1 MAETNT
7 AADTRELRERFT
19 ADAMQYVDQLY
30 AAALRMSRNSADAE
44 DLMQETYMKAF
55 AAYHQFTEGTNL
67 KAWLY
72 RILTNTYINLYR
84 KRQREPQQSQGETVE
99 DWQLAQAGEH
109 DAVGLRSAE
118 AEALSALPNTE
129 VREALNELSEDFRM
143 VVYYSDVEG
152 FAYKDIAE
160 ILDIPLGTV
169 MSRLHRGRRI
179 LREKLLDYA
188 RENGLRPSTIAKVE
202 AKASAKA
209 QPAKAT
215 KGTKSAKAAK
225 GVKSPP
231 AGSGSEAPA
240 DS

>member
-1 MAETNT
+1 
-7 AADTRELRERFT
+7 
-19 ADAMQYVDQLY
+19 
-30 AAALRMSRNSADAE
+30 
-44 DLMQETYMKAF
+44 
-55 AAYHQFTEGTNL
+55 
-67 KAWLY
+67 
-72 RILTNTYINLYR
+72 
-84 KRQREPQQSQGETVE
+84 
-99 DWQLAQAGEH
+99 
-109 DAVGLRSAE
+109 
-118 AEALSALPNTE
+118 
-129 VREALNELSEDFRM
+129 M

-202 AKASAKA
+202 AKAAAKAGAKA

-215 KGTKSAKAAK
+215 KAK
-225 GVKSPP
+225 GIKSPP
-231 AGSGSEAPA
+231 ASSRSEAPA

>member
-1 MAETNT
+1 M
-7 AADTRELRERFT
+7 
-19 ADAMQYVDQLY
+19 
-30 AAALRMSRNSADAE
+30 
-44 DLMQETYMKAF
+44 
-55 AAYHQFTEGTNL
+55 
-67 KAWLY
+67 
-72 RILTNTYINLYR
+72 
-84 KRQREPQQSQGETVE
+84 
-99 DWQLAQAGEH
+99 
-109 DAVGLRSAE
+109 GLRSAE

-160 ILDIPLGTV
+160 ILDIPMGTV

-188 RENGLRPSTIAKVE
+188 RENGLRPSTIAKIE
-202 AKASAKA
+202 AKAEAKAAAKASAKA
-209 QPAKAT
+209 T
-215 KGTKSAKAAK
+215 KAK

-231 AGSGSEAPA
+231 SGSRSEAPA

>member
-44 DLMQETYMKAF
+44 DLVQETYMKAF
-55 AAYHQFTEGTNL
+55 ASYHQFTEGTNL

-160 ILDIPLGTV
+160 ILDIPMGTV

-188 RENGLRPSTIAKVE
+188 RENGLRPSTIAKVA
-202 AKASAKA
+202 AKTHAKA

-215 KGTKSAKAAK
+215 TAK

-231 AGSGSEAPA
+231 ASSRSEAPA

>member
-44 DLMQETYMKAF
+44 DLVQETYMKAF
-55 AAYHQFTEGTNL
+55 ASYHQFTEGTNL

-84 KRQREPQQSQGETVE
+84 KRKREPQQSQGETVE

-160 ILDIPLGTV
+160 ILDIPMGTV

-188 RENGLRPSTIAKVE
+188 RENGLRPSTIAKVA
-202 AKASAKA
+202 AKTHAKA

-215 KGTKSAKAAK
+215 TAK

-231 AGSGSEAPA
+231 ASSRSEAPA

>member
-44 DLMQETYMKAF
+44 DLVQETYMKAF
-55 AAYHQFTEGTNL
+55 ASYHQFTEGTNL

-84 KRQREPQQSQGETVE
+84 KRKREPQQSQGETVE

-160 ILDIPLGTV
+160 ILDIPMGTV

-188 RENGLRPSTIAKVE
+188 RENGLRPSTIAKVA
-202 AKASAKA
+202 AKTHAKA

-215 KGTKSAKAAK
+215 TAK

-231 AGSGSEAPA
+231 ASSRSEVPAGS
-240 DS
+240 

>member
-1 MAETNT
+1 M
-7 AADTRELRERFT
+7 
-19 ADAMQYVDQLY
+19 
-30 AAALRMSRNSADAE
+30 
-44 DLMQETYMKAF
+44 
-55 AAYHQFTEGTNL
+55 
-67 KAWLY
+67 
-72 RILTNTYINLYR
+72 
-84 KRQREPQQSQGETVE
+84 
-99 DWQLAQAGEH
+99 
-109 DAVGLRSAE
+109 
-118 AEALSALPNTE
+118 
-129 VREALNELSEDFRM
+129 
-143 VVYYSDVEG
+143 VYYSDVEG

-188 RENGLRPSTIAKVE
+188 RENGLRPSTIAKAE
-202 AKASAKA
+202 AKAEAKAAAKASAKG

-215 KGTKSAKAAK
+215 KGTKTAK

>member
-44 DLMQETYMKAF
+44 DLVQETYMKAF
-55 AAYHQFTEGTNL
+55 ASYHQFTEDTNL

-84 KRQREPQQSQGETVE
+84 KRKREPQQSQGETVE

-160 ILDIPLGTV
+160 ILDIPMGTV

-188 RENGLRPSTIAKVE
+188 RENGLRPSTIAKVA
-202 AKASAKA
+202 AKTHAKA

-215 KGTKSAKAAK
+215 TAK

-231 AGSGSEAPA
+231 ASSRSEAPA